1 MAFKRSLDPNQG
13 RKSRFSCASGRE
25 IDLRVEFDE
34 IVFGGP
40 TSIPH
45 GKQAFLRKARHAAN
59 YKVIDCVCKGALNR
73 EADLDCPYCLGEGN
87 YWDEELITVYS
98 RFVGADGGLSMREKN
113 LFPGQIRV
121 DTKIFYF
128 RYDTTISYKD
138 KIIEVELDTEGN
150 LVVPYFRES
159 IYKPETINPYRSDYG
174 RVEYIAVHCR
184 ENDAIRL
191 DR

>member
-1 MAFKRSLDPNQG
+1 MAFKRSLYPNQG
-13 RKSRFSCASGRE
+13 NRSRFSSGSGRE

-34 IVFGGP
+34 IIFGGP

-45 GKQAFLRKARHAAN
+45 GKQVLIRRARLDDN
-59 YKVIDCVCKGALNR
+59 NRVVDCVCKSKLTK
-73 EADLDCPYCLGEGN
+73 EADMDCPYCLGEGH
-87 YWDEELITVYS
+87 YWDEELIICYA
-98 RFVGADGGLSMREKN
+98 RFVGADGGLSTRVKK
-113 LFPGQIRV
+113 LFPGEIRV

-128 RYDTTISYKD
+128 KYDSAISYKD
-138 KIIEVELDTEGN
+138 KIIEVQLDTEGN

-159 IYKPETINPYRSDYG
+159 IYKPQTINPYRSDYG

-184 ENDAIRL
+184 EDDAIRL

>member
-1 MAFKRSLDPNQG
+1 MPFTRKLYPNSG
-13 RKSRFSCASGRE
+13 SKSRFFSSSGRE
-25 IDLRVEFDE
+25 VDLRAEFDE

-45 GKQAFLRKARHAAN
+45 GKRVLLRKARLDEKHKA
-59 YKVIDCVCKGALNR
+59 IDCVCKSKLSK
-73 EADLDCPYCLGEGN
+73 EPDLDCAFCLGEGY
-87 YWDEELITVYS
+87 YWDEINCTVYS
-98 RFVGADGGLSMREKN
+98 RFAGAQGSLSSREKD

-121 DTKIFYF
+121 DSKIFYF
-128 RYDTTISYKD
+128 RYDTVISYKD
-138 KIIEVELDTEGN
+138 KIIEIQLDTEGN

-159 IYKPETINPYRSDYG
+159 IYKPETIIPYRSDYG
-174 RVEYIAVHCR
+174 RIEYIAVHCR